1 MISTEQIP
9 INIEDLSINYGSKRV
24 LSNIYLELLKGHVIG
39 LIGPNGAGKSTLI
52 KAILGLIDYEVGRIE
67 VFGQPVDNVRKRIA
81 YVPQKDEIDWSFP
94 ATVFDVVMM
103 GRYPHISNFSSPS
116 KADKELVH
124 EAIEEMEMGPFKNR
138 QIGKLSGGQQQ
149 RVFLAR
155 AIAQQADLFLLDEP
169 FVGVD
174 STTEHK
180 IIDLMQKQA
189 KEDKML
195 LVVHHDLASVSH
207 YFDKVIMLN
216 QRIIAFGNVNEIFTE
231 AYLKKTYGGQ
241 LSVLNNVL
249 IDA

>member
-1 MISTEQIP
+1 MIDKIEIP

-52 KAILGLIDYEVGRIE
+52 KAILGLIEYEVGNIK
-67 VFGQPVDNVRKRIA
+67 VFGEDVDDVRKRIA

-103 GRYPHISNFSSPS
+103 GRYPHIENLASPTKKD
-116 KADKELVH
+116 KALVI
-124 EAIEEMEMGPFKNR
+124 EALEEMDMLAFKDR

-174 STTEHK
+174 STTEKK
-180 IIDLMQKQA
+180 IIELMQRQA
-189 KEDKML
+189 RADKTM
-195 LVVHHDLASVSH
+195 LVVHHDLASVSD

-216 QRIIAFGNVNEIFTE
+216 QRIIAYGNVEEVFNE

-249 IDA
+249 IDS